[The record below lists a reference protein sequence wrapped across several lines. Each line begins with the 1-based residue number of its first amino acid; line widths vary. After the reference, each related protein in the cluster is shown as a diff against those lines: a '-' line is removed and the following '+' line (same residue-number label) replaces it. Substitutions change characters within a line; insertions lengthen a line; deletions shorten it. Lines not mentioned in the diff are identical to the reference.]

1 MYNIFTDYFIREDSG
16 MAKLVECIPNFSV
29 SREQDE
35 AVFQGLVDV
44 ANSIPG
50 CTLFDVQSD
59 GSHNRCVFTLIGS
72 PAAIEEAAFRL
83 AEQAAATIDMT
94 KHVGQHPRMGATD
107 VIPFVP
113 QIDVTVEEC
122 VAMSKRVAQ
131 RIWEEL
137 KIPSFLYEDSATRPE
152 RKNLAACR
160 KGQFEGM
167 PEKLLQPDWAPDYG
181 ERRIHPTAGI
191 TAIGARMPLIA
202 FNVNLGTSD
211 LEIAKKIARAVRGS
225 SGGFQ
230 YCKAIGIKL
239 EERNIAQVSMN
250 MVNYEGTPLYYALE
264 MIRMLAGR
272 YGVPVIGTE
281 LVGLTPAK
289 ALIDCAEHYLQIENF
304 DCKKQVMEYHLI
316 DMNR

>member
-152 RKNLAACR
+152 RK
-160 KGQFEGM
+160 
-167 PEKLLQPDWAPDYG
+167 
-181 ERRIHPTAGI
+181 IHPTAGI

-211 LEIAKKIARAVRGS
+211 LEIAKKIAKAVRGS